1 MTKSH
6 SEVLKI
12 LKEKGFN
19 LNEEDIET
27 IRSEYPFFSSEE
39 LEDIGYIEEIIAQ
52 IEITPKE
59 DVKI

>member
-6 SEVLKI
+6 NEVLKI

-19 LNEEDIET
+19 LNEQDIET
-27 IRSEYPFFSSEE
+27 IRSEYPFFSLEE
-39 LEDIGYIEEIIAQ
+39 LENIGYIEEIIAQ
-52 IEITPKE
+52 IQIIPKE